1 MVNESLSSGWGHL
14 KAAGGNRWHCHGAAC
29 EKLGVLSLT
38 VVAVALSPP
47 RYLSF
52 SELSHA
58 SVLVSWEAASPAVK
72 AHHVTYVSSRGS
84 NAGEVSPQGAGGR
97 KRNLGG
103 QILPCS
109 PSAAWFGEGLSAG
122 SVLTLK

>member
-1 MVNESLSSGWGHL
+1 MALPLCSLG
-14 KAAGGNRWHCHGAAC
+14 
-29 EKLGVLSLT
+29 KLGVLSLT

-58 SVLVSWEAASPAVK
+58 SVRVSWEAASPAVK
-72 AHHVTYVSSRGS
+72 AHRVAYVSSRGS
-84 NAGEVSPQGAGGR
+84 NTGEVSPQGVGGS
-97 KRNLGG
+97 KRNLGR

-109 PSAAWFGEGLSAG
+109 PSAAWFREGLSAG
-122 SVLTLK
+122 SV